1 MAKQDEGTYAS
12 AAETKQVVQR
22 RQDLWCCAAP
32 SHVEVKAGVCKPR
45 SLRRLSS
52 GLVPGT
58 YAFATA
64 IAFLAI
70 LAEAA
75 MKLQTW
81 LRKGVGAQLSVA
93 QKVGRSQASEQSQQ
107 EPSHP
112 RPPAAPKTNLFSLLV
127 FGLWL
132 ILQWMVDGATLRVNV
147 RS

>member
-93 QKVGRSQASEQSQQ
+93 QKVRRPIAGIRTIPTRA
-107 EPSHP
+107 EPSK
-112 RPPAAPKTNLFSLLV
+112 APCRSEDKLV
-127 FGLWL
+127 FAAGVWSLAYPA
-132 ILQWMVDGATLRVNV
+132 MDGGWCNPAC
-147 RS
+147 